1 MKREDKRIL
10 KEKEKSLE
18 KAIRLLAK
26 GKGYKSIMGF
36 PYKTIDGFLYTAL
49 ISTSF
54 KDYSDEKGN
63 KSFYCPQLYVS
74 IQSKPLILDEIF
86 WKIFGMYEDAQKQP
100 ESFHVSGA
108 FTADDVIIDNFYQDF
123 YEEENQEIVA
133 EKVLEKVTLSIENS
147 RKKIAD
153 LDTFETFINECPNQ
167 ELNKI
172 LISIIKKD
180 YSKAENMI
188 DYCIKNGTTGGFMS
202 GDNWKSIIERA
213 KEYIHA

>member
-18 KAIRLLAK
+18 KAIKLLAK

-36 PYKTIDGFLYTAL
+36 PYKMIDGFLYTAL

-54 KDYSDEKGN
+54 KDYVYEKGN
-63 KSFYCPQLYVS
+63 KSFCSPQLS
-74 IQSKPLILDEIF
+74 IHVQSKPLILDEIF
-86 WKIFGMYEDAQKQP
+86 WKVFGMYEEAQKQP
-100 ESFHVSGA
+100 ESFHVTGS
-108 FTADDVIIDNFYQDF
+108 FTADGPIIDSFYQDF
-123 YEEENQEIVA
+123 YEEENQEMVA
-133 EKVLEKVTLSIENS
+133 EKVLDNVTLSIENS
-147 RKKIAD
+147 RGKIFD
-153 LDTFETFINECPNQ
+153 LDTFETFINEYPNQ

-180 YSKAENMI
+180 YSKAESLI
-188 DYCIKNGTTGGFMS
+188 DYCLKNDISGGFMN
-202 GDNWKSIIERA
+202 GDNWKSIIECA